1 MNVITTLIWHIFSNG
16 DFPSCICC
24 DFLRTALS
32 LEKLLRS
39 NYFDTTVTFSEE
51 LFLQRIGFF
60 LQASF
65 SEQALLCSSYFFQ
78 SSYFLR
84 VKRRIGSSL
93 GKLLFRK
100 ATFLVEELF
109 RMKISTE
116 ELLFWSKHFC
126 FFRSATFWKK
136 ASFSEKQFHITH
148 FFWRAAFFERL
159 LFQKALSS
167 IAVTLSEELLL
178 YNILLNSVPITYS

>member
-1 MNVITTLIWHIFSNG
+1 MAISLLAYVATFLGQLYLRRSFFGVITSTQQLLFRRSCFFSVSA
-16 DFPSCICC
+16 F
-24 DFLRTALS
+24 FY
-32 LEKLLRS
+32 KLLFQNRH
-39 NYFDTTVTFSEE
+39 
-51 LFLQRIGFF
+51 FF
-60 LQASF
+60 A
-65 SEQALLCSSYFFQ
+65 AVIFFQ

>member
-1 MNVITTLIWHIFSNG
+1 MKPLYCSK
-16 DFPSCICC
+16 C
-24 DFLRTALS
+24 DRCS
-32 LEKLLRS
+32 LFGWRLLRKQHKTLNFRKS
-39 NYFDTTVTFSEE
+39 STLYCFN
-51 LFLQRIGFF
+51 LAFLQRIGFF